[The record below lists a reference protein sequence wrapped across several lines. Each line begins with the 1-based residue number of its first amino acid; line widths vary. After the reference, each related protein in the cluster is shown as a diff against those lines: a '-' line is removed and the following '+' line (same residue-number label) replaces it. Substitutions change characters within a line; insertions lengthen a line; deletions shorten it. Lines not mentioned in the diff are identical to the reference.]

1 MDAKKMGRGPTVP
14 AYRSGID
21 VSLIPR
27 VDLINLCRTTLEA
40 VEEFYQHPENVHL
53 YEKWKREQEGL
64 KSATPSE

>member
-27 VDLINLCRTTLEA
+27 VKMNNLCRAILAATER
-40 VEEFYQHPENVHL
+40 FYQDPENVRRF
-53 YEKWKREQEGL
+53 EQWKRVQEGL
-64 KSATPSE
+64 KNETPSE